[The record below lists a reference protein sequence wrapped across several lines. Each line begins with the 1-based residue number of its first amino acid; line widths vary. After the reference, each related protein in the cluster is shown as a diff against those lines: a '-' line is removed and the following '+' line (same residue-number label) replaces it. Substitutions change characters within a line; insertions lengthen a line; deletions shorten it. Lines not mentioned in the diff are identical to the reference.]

1 MGNLH
6 IPQKQAL
13 QYPSLP
19 HEGETTVRGYLNS
32 AKRSLSLLSILQ
44 EH

>member
-6 IPQKQAL
+6 IPQKRTL

-19 HEGETTVRGYLNS
+19 CEGETTVRGYLNS
-32 AKRSLSLLSILQ
+32 IKPSLNPLILQ